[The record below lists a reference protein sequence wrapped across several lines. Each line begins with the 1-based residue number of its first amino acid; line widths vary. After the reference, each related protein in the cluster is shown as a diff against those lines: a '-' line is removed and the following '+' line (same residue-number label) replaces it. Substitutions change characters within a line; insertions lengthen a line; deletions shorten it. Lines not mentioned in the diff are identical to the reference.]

1 MSKWIDSGLLKGWK
15 IPGSSDRRVDAVD
28 LKRFCIE
35 NGIPVRYLLHETDAP
50 LEMVVWIMDEP
61 TLLYPRIVNT
71 VLSAMGN
78 VNVEYVPTKGLSFK
92 AGLEQP
98 DVAVINYDLH
108 GRQTVLDVQKV
119 LPQRSTLIVLVTGE
133 MSPTAESVL
142 NKNHATIMRY

>member
-1 MSKWIDSGLLKGWK
+1 
-15 IPGSSDRRVDAVD
+15 
-28 LKRFCIE
+28 
-35 NGIPVRYLLHETDAP
+35 
-50 LEMVVWIMDEP
+50 VVWIMDEP

-78 VNVEYVPTKGLSFK
+78 VNVEYVPTKGLSFR

-108 GRQTVLDVQKV
+108 GRQTVLAVQKV

>member
-35 NGIPVRYLLHETDAP
+35 NGIPAHYLLPETDAP

-78 VNVEYVPTKGLSFK
+78 VNVEYVPTKGLSFR

-119 LPQRSTLIVLVTGE
+119 LPQRSTLIVLVAGE

>member
-1 MSKWIDSGLLKGWK
+1 
-15 IPGSSDRRVDAVD
+15 V
-28 LKRFCIE
+28 
-35 NGIPVRYLLHETDAP
+35 P

-78 VNVEYVPTKGLSFK
+78 VNVNVEYVPTKGLSFR

-119 LPQRSTLIVLVTGE
+119 LPRRSTLIVLVSGE